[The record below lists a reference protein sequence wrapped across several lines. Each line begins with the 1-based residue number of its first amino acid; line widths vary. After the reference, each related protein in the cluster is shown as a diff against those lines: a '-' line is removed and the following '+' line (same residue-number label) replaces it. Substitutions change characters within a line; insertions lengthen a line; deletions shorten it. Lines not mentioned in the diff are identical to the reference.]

1 MDPENVQGGLRL
13 RGGGTA
19 DKEQLDRTREGAT
32 VTDVFSLQR
41 CRDGSRR
48 AYTCHVIILMDAPLH
63 CTAGGV
69 RVYRPQG
76 SVIHPSTGAGFIH
89 RIPRSRAVRDPRM
102 RGNVACPSDPSKEVY
117 DVDTKS
123 RGVLPWMTDTPSPYP
138 SVFTG
143 NMAEQLEKGRGT
155 RRSPCSM

>member
-1 MDPENVQGGLRL
+1 MDPENVQGRL
-13 RGGGTA
+13 GRGGGGTA

-76 SVIHPSTGAGFIH
+76 SVIHPCLRGGIVH
-89 RIPRSRAVRDPRM
+89 RIPRSQVVRDPRM
-102 RGNVACPSDPSKEVY
+102 RGNVACPSDPSKEV
-117 DVDTKS
+117 
-123 RGVLPWMTDTPSPYP
+123 
-138 SVFTG
+138 F
-143 NMAEQLEKGRGT
+143 
-155 RRSPCSM
+155 